1 MEHTKIIGDKIRP
14 NKKKK
19 YHNLFKEMKKKKI
32 YYIMMAPYL
41 TIFFVF
47 TVLPVMMSLFLS
59 FTYFDMINVPQFV
72 GISNYTRLILQD
84 DVFLIALR
92 NTLVLAIIVGPISYA
107 ASFIFAWLINELP
120 PKIRWVL
127 TIIFYA
133 PSISG
138 SAFLL
143 WQLIF
148 HGDIYGYLNAFL
160 LNMGIIDVPVLWLRT
175 PGNAIWIIILVQL
188 WLSLGISFLS
198 FVAGLQTVD
207 KTLYEA
213 AAVDGIRNRWQELWY
228 ITLPQMKSQL
238 MFGALMQITTSF
250 SIGSISVSLLGFP
263 SVDYSGHTIIT
274 HLLDFGA
281 GSQRQE
287 LGYASAIATVL
298 FLMMMVANLFVQR
311 IIRRVGT

>member
-1 MEHTKIIGDKIRP
+1 MEKAV
-14 NKKKK
+14 NKVTLFDEIKKNK
-19 YHNLFKEMKKKKI
+19 ASYGL
-32 YYIMMAPYL
+32 MAPYL
-41 TIFFVF
+41 IIFTIF
-47 TVLPVMMSLFLS
+47 TVLPVIMSLVLS
-59 FTYFDMINVPQFV
+59 FTYFDMISAPKFT
-72 GISNYTRLILQD
+72 GLANYTRLILHD

-92 NTLVLAIIVGPISYA
+92 NTLILAVIVGPLSYA
-107 ASFIFAWLINELP
+107 FSFIFAWLINELP
-120 PKIRWVL
+120 KVL
-127 TIIFYA
+127 KWILTVIFYA

-148 HGDIYGYLNAFL
+148 HGDIYGYLNSFL
-160 LNMGIIDVPVLWLRT
+160 LRLGIIDAPILWLQT
-175 PGNAIWIIILVQL
+175 PGNALWIIIVVQL

-213 AAVDGIRNRWQELWY
+213 GAIDGIRNRWQELWY

-250 SIGSISVSLLGFP
+250 SIGMISIDLLGFP

-274 HLLDFGA
+274 HLIDFGA

-298 FLMMMVANLFVQR
+298 FLMMMVANLGVQKL
-311 IIRRVGT
+311 IRRVGE